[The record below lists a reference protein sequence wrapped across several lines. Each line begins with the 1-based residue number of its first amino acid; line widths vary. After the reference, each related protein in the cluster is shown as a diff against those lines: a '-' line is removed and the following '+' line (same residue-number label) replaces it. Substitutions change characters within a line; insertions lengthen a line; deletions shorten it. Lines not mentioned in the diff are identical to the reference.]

1 MEGNKYELSQKDI
14 IKVKNMPIV
23 ETKISYIPDKKLWV
37 MKRIETTF
45 LNDNY
50 LNSIKNSAED
60 KAKSNFDSA
69 IKYKKTNFDDIE

>member
-14 IKVKNMPIV
+14 YKVKNMPIV

>member
-14 IKVKNMPIV
+14 IKVKNTPYI
-23 ETKISYIPDKKLWV
+23 ETKISYLPDKKLWV